1 MTANVTSL
9 AKVRAT
15 ARDKLARQKVNDRA
29 TTTLL
34 VLVVVLVVVGLG
46 VTMSASSAVALN
58 QTGTEDQW
66 HFVKR
71 QLVGVGLGTVAL
83 LVMSRIPYR
92 FYRKLAVPAFLLTV
106 GLLVAVELNGITE
119 GGATRW
125 LAIPGVTS
133 FQPSEIAKVS
143 VIVVLAY
150 LLEKK
155 SKLLTN
161 FGHFVV
167 PVAATLGVVGLLI
180 IRQPD
185 LGTLIVI
192 GAAALA
198 VIVASD
204 APMKFVL
211 VLGVLAI
218 LAATV
223 LAFDDGYR
231 STRID
236 AFLNPYDDPSGEGY
250 QLIQGYYALG
260 NGGVFG
266 VGLGASRAR
275 WFYLPNAHTDFIF
288 AIIGEETGLIGGLTV
303 IGLFIALAAAG
314 WVVASRAP
322 DGFGRMVAAGITVW
336 LSFQALVNIGGVLG
350 VVPITGIALPFVSFG
365 STALAVAMGAIG
377 ILVNIAQSGTDAP
390 LTQSKAR
397 RPKTQR
403 GTKPRQSR
411 APSKRP
417 GSRGRGR

>member
-9 AKVRAT
+9 AKVRAA
-15 ARDKLARQKVNDRA
+15 ARDKIARQRVNDRA

-58 QTGTEDQW
+58 QTETQDQW
-66 HFVKR
+66 HFLKR
-71 QLVGVGLGTVAL
+71 QLVGVGIGTLAL
-83 LVMSRIPYR
+83 LVTARVRYG
-92 FYRKLAVPAFLLTV
+92 FYRKLAVPSFLITV
-106 GLLVAVELNGITE
+106 GLLVAVEVNGITE

-125 LAIPGVTS
+125 LSLPGLPS
-133 FQPSEIAKVS
+133 FQPSELAKMTV
-143 VIVVLAY
+143 VFVLAF

-155 SKLLTN
+155 ARLLTR
-161 FGHFVV
+161 FGHFIV
-167 PVAATLGVVGLLI
+167 PVLATLGVVGALV

-198 VIVASD
+198 VIIASD
-204 APMKFVL
+204 APMKHVMLLGL
-211 VLGVLAI
+211 VAVA
-218 LAATV
+218 AATYM
-223 LAFDDGYR
+223 AFDADYR
-231 STRID
+231 ASRID
-236 AFLNPYDDPSGEGY
+236 SFLDPYADPSGDGY

-288 AIIGEETGLIGGLTV
+288 AIIGEETGLLGGLTV

-322 DGFGRMVAAGITVW
+322 DGFGRMLAAGITVW

-365 STALAVAMGAIG
+365 STALVVSMAAAG
-377 ILVNIAQSGTDAP
+377 ILVNIAQSGVD
-390 LTQSKAR
+390 R
-397 RPKTQR
+397 KT
-403 GTKPRQSR
+403 
-411 APSKRP
+411 
-417 GSRGRGR
+417 